1 MKKKKEKIIT
11 LSKDNLLYQPLSL
24 SVSGY
29 KATAFQQNVVIAV
42 LRRLKNAFREM
53 RDAQFSEQPRALSLF
68 ETEEAG
74 LYKSEED
81 YIAFDIHM
89 GELGASPKHYQE
101 VFDAV
106 CKLSDVVIWVPEE
119 KDDGSKEY
127 VRDRLFKISLDEKNI
142 VKDEQGNIIRYQYL
156 NRSPKVRLRLSRKI
170 SNVIFNPQS
179 RIYDF
184 LDDTAMMISASYPK
198 RLYMYLSNYKYME
211 EGITIGY
218 WKFRKQ
224 IGFND
229 EEKVLFPRFY
239 DFKKN
244 VLESSYTTLKGM
256 AEKNLSDFWFEY
268 QPVYEHGLRAKNP
281 DKIHFSI
288 HLSAV
293 GENIK
298 NEKKGTPISMEMEE
312 KLKTDFGLTI
322 PQIRKIFNLLAPE
335 DFISLRRK
343 MMELTNFFNVSKVKV
358 KDKKAYANKVLLE
371 FAKELHLKN
380 EETSKKELEEL
391 ETKHTKSSPKKVQT
405 SISEL
410 PELNITGKDY
420 WDAVLQQCKKML
432 SEQDFSIIESATY
445 NGLLQYYPY
454 ISFNNKENYDY
465 FVKNLYDNVLS
476 LCKEMFQLDYPVM
489 TLKVDVKK
497 K

>member
-1 MKKKKEKIIT
+1 MKKKNKEKAIT
-11 LSKDNLLYQPLSL
+11 LSKENLLYQPLSL

-53 RDAQFSEQPRALSLF
+53 RDMQFSEQPKALSLF
-68 ETEEAG
+68 ETEEVG

-81 YIAFDIHM
+81 YISFDIHM
-89 GELGASPKHYQE
+89 NELGASPKHYQE

-119 KDDGSKEY
+119 KTNGGTEY
-127 VRDRLFKISLDEKNI
+127 VRDRLFKISIDEKNM
-142 VKDEQGNIIRYQYL
+142 VRDEQGNVIRYQYL
-156 NRSPKVRLRLSRKI
+156 NRSPRVKLRLSRKI
-170 SNVIFNPQS
+170 SNVIFNPKS

-211 EGITIGY
+211 DGIVIGY

-244 VLESSYTTLKGM
+244 VLESSYKTLKDL

-268 QPVYEHGLRAKNP
+268 EPIYEHGARAKSP
-281 DKIHFSI
+281 DKIHFII
-288 HLSAV
+288 HLSEV

-298 NEKKGTPISMEMEE
+298 NEKKGTPFSMELDRRLRE
-312 KLKTDFGLTI
+312 DFGLTI
-322 PQIRKIFNLLAPE
+322 PQIRKIFSFLNAE
-335 DFISLRRK
+335 DYRFLQKK
-343 MMELTNFFNVSKVKV
+343 MDDLENYFNSTKIKV
-358 KDKKAYANKVLLE
+358 KDKRAYAAKVLTE
-371 FAKELHLKN
+371 FAQEVRKKSA
-380 EETSKKELEEL
+380 ETRKTELEESTVTAASPAKEMTEKHHL
-391 ETKHTKSSPKKVQT
+391 AETGA
-405 SISEL
+405 E
-410 PELNITGKDY
+410 EWEN
-420 WDAVLQQCKKML
+420 VLQQCKRI
-432 SEQDFSIIESATY
+432 FSPQEYAVLASAKY
-445 NGLLQYYPY
+445 NGLLDYYPY
-454 ISFNNKENYDY
+454 ISFGDKETFSLFMNT
-465 FVKNLYDNVLS
+465 LYERLVPICNS
-476 LCKEMFQLDYPVM
+476 MFKLDYPIHII
-489 TLKVDVKK
+489 KCDCKS
-497 K
+497 